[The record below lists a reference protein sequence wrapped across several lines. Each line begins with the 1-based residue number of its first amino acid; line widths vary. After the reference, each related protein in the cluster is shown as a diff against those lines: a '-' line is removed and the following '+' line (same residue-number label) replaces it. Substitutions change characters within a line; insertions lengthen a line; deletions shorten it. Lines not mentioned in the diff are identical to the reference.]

1 MKSITQKIG
10 LFLLIL
16 FFTSSCVGAIK
27 KSLLDPK
34 SFLGFYL
41 SLDPFKLNPPPK
53 SKIIMLTPINTIQE
67 GESAAMG
74 ILLENNP
81 YKQITVTCQTDY
93 PSLLVNGSQKAEFIF
108 NSTNFSQQQSISLT
122 TVIDNDD
129 ISDTASLK
137 CTAPELAEV
146 TTSILV
152 SDTAGIILSGTVP
165 TLQEG
170 NNVTIGV
177 RLSRKPSGTATVL
190 VSLNNNA
197 VTINGTTSLSLTFT
211 PSNYNTSQDIS
222 ILALIDA
229 NSTNDP
235 TTLTFKMTGI
245 PDVTY
250 NLTIVDDNVIQLTGP
265 PSSITEG
272 LSTTMGIRFS
282 KSILTNNSITI
293 TSSNPAAIT
302 VDGGASA
309 TFNYTPL
316 SSTSDQIVTLAAV
329 LDANLVSETVSLTL
343 TTTGMAP
350 LVIVVS
356 TIDVDTQ
363 NLVITGAIP
372 TLDENTSGPILV
384 HLTNSPSSN
393 VTVNVT
399 TSNGTSLSV
408 SPSTLTFN
416 AANYNIDQTITV
428 SALNDVN
435 ETAEYLTVIF
445 TSPSAPMQVYNITT
459 IDDDTK
465 ILLSGATSVNEGN
478 SSIVTVSLSGDPGI
492 ARTVTLS
499 SSNLL
504 AMTLGTTILSFSPGN
519 YSQSIPI
526 SGVQDANI
534 ISETVT
540 LSATSGTPL
549 IAAANTNISTVDDD
563 TMNILLTAGT
573 NQVSEGATTTFTVR
587 LTQEPSPSLTVNLA
601 SSIAGSV
608 SLSTASITFDNVC
621 PGANCWSTAQTVTV
635 TGVEDVNETSE
646 TSLITASAAAVTSV
660 TQNYATIENDTKPV
674 FAGATTVTENSTAL
688 VTVALSGDPGAART
702 LNLVS
707 SNTLAMTLSPATL
720 IFNSANWNIPQTVLV
735 TGVSDANIIAEAVTI
750 TGSGVSLVT
759 ATTIVN
765 TVDVNTMS
773 IILAGNPNSINEG
786 GTANFTVKL
795 GAEPTPSL
803 VVSLASG
810 TVGSVTVGTASI
822 TFDNVCPGPN
832 CWSTAQTVTMSGVE
846 DVNETTETVTIT
858 ATAPATTNATF
869 NIDTADNDSKAV
881 FTGATTV
888 TENGTSVLMVQLSG
902 NPNGARTLNLV
913 SSNLLAVTLSTSTLT
928 FNATNWNVP
937 QSVTVTGVSDAN
949 IISEAVTITGSG
961 VDLGSATATI
971 NTVDVNTMSI
981 ILAGNPTSINEG
993 GTANFTV
1000 KLGAEPTPSLVVSLA
1015 SGTAGSVSL
1024 GTASITF
1031 DNVCPG
1037 PNCWSTAQTVTMSG
1051 VEDVN
1056 ETTETVAI
1064 TATAPATPN
1073 ATFNIDTADNDSKAV
1088 FTGATTVTENGT
1100 SVLLVQLSGNPN
1112 GARTLNLVSSNLLAV
1127 TLSTSNLTFNATNW
1141 NVPQSVTMTGVSDA
1155 NIISETVTITG
1166 SGVDLGSATTVVNT
1180 VDINTMSI
1188 ILAGNPNSINEGG
1201 TANFT
1206 VKLGAEPTPSLVVSL
1221 ASGTVGSVTVGTAS
1235 ITFDN
1240 VCPGPNCWST
1250 AQTVTMSGVED
1261 VNETTETVTIT
1272 ATAPATTNATF
1283 NIDTADNDSKAV
1295 FTGATTVTENGTSVL
1310 MVQLSGNPNG
1320 ARTLNLVSSNL
1331 LAVTLS
1337 TSTLTFNA
1345 TNWNVPQ
1352 SVTVT
1357 GVSDANIISEA
1368 VTITGSG
1375 VDLGS
1380 ATATINTVDVN
1391 TMSIILAGNPTSIN
1405 EGGTSNFTVKLGA
1418 EPTPSLVVSLTS
1430 GTVGSVSLGTASIT
1444 FDNICPGPNCWST
1457 AQTVTMSGVED
1468 VNETTETV
1476 AITATAP
1483 ATTNAT
1489 FNIDTADNDS
1499 KAVFTG
1505 ATTVNEGSTALL
1517 SVALSGN
1524 PNGTRTMNLV
1534 SGNTAA
1540 ITITPATLTFNAS
1553 NWNIPQ
1559 AVLMTGVADANTSAE
1574 TVTITASGVDL
1585 GGATTNVSTV
1595 DSTVIAIILTPSG
1608 TTVAEGG
1615 TSTLDVKLSA
1625 EPSPSTTVTLATSN
1639 AGSVSLSTT
1648 TLTFDNVCPGPNCWS
1663 SNQTVT
1669 LTGVEDVN
1677 ETSENVTISATAP
1690 SVTSASS
1697 SFDTI
1702 ENDTK
1707 PVFTGATSVTE
1718 GGVAFVSVALSG
1730 NPGAAR
1736 TLNLASSN
1744 TLALAVLPTTV
1755 SFNTTNW
1762 NIPQSILVSGISDAN
1777 IIAEAVTITG
1787 SGVGLVSATT
1797 IVNTVDINTMSI
1809 ILAGNPT
1816 SINEG
1821 GTANFTVKL
1830 GAEPTPSL
1838 VVSLASGTAGSV
1850 TVGTASITFD
1860 NVCPGPNCWS
1870 TAQTITMTGVEDVN
1884 ETTETVAITATAP
1897 ATTNATFNIDTADND
1912 SKAVFTGATTVTEN
1926 GTSVLLVQLS
1936 GNPNG
1941 ARTLNLVSSN
1951 LLAVTLSTSTLTFN
1965 ATNWNVP
1972 QSVTMTGVSDANI
1985 ISEAVTITGSGVDL
1999 GSATATINTVDVN
2012 TMSIILA
2019 GNPTSINEGGTANFT
2034 VKLGAEPTPSLVVS
2048 LASGTVGSVSLGT
2061 ASITFDNVCP
2071 GPNCWSTAQTVTM
2084 TGVEDVNETT
2094 ETVAITATA
2103 PATTAASFNI
2113 DTADNDSKAVFTG
2126 ATTVNEGSTA
2136 LLSVALSGNPNG
2148 TRTMN
2153 LVSGNTAAITITPAT
2168 LTFNASNWN
2177 IPQAV
2182 LMTGVA
2188 DANTSAETVTIT
2200 ASGVD
2205 LGGATTNVS
2214 TVDSTVIAIILTPS
2228 GTTVAE
2234 GGTSTLDVKL
2244 SAEPSPSTTVT
2255 LATSNVGSVSLSTT
2269 TLTFDNVCPGVNC
2282 WSTNKTV
2289 TLTGVEEVNETSENV
2304 TISATA
2310 PSVTSA
2316 SSAFDTIENDT
2327 KPVFTGATS
2336 VTEGGVA
2343 FLSVALSGNPGAAR
2357 TLNLSSSN
2365 TLALAV
2371 LPTTISFNTT
2381 NWNIPQSILVSGISD
2396 ANIIAEAVTI
2406 TGSGVGLVSATTIVN
2421 TVDINTMSIIL
2432 AGNPTSINEGGTAN
2446 FTVKLGAEPTPSL
2459 VVSLASGTVGSVT
2472 VGTASITFDNVC
2484 PGPNCWSTA
2493 QTVTMTGVEDVNET
2507 TETVAIT
2514 ATAPATPNATF
2525 NIDTADNDSKAV
2537 FTGATTVTE
2546 NGTSVLMVQLSG
2558 NPNGARTLNLVSSN
2572 LLAVTL
2578 STSTL
2583 TFNAT
2588 NWNVPQSV
2596 TMTGV
2601 SDANII
2607 SEAVTITGS
2616 GVDLGS
2622 ATATI
2627 NTVDVNT
2634 MSIILAGNPTSIN
2647 EGGTANFT
2655 VKLGAEPTPSLVV
2668 SLASGTDGS
2677 VSLGTA
2683 SITFDNVCPG
2693 ANCWSTA
2700 QTVTMTGV
2708 EDVNETT
2715 ETVAITATAPATT
2728 AASFNI
2734 DTADND
2740 SKAVFT
2746 GATTVNEGST
2756 ALLSVALSG
2765 NPNGTRTMNL
2775 ISGNTAA
2782 ITITPATLTFNAS
2795 NWNIPQ
2801 AVLMTGVSD
2810 ANTSAETVTITA
2822 SGVDLGGATTN
2833 VTTVDSTIIA
2843 IILTPSG
2850 TTVAEG
2856 GSSTLDVKLSAE
2868 PSPTTTV
2875 TLATSNLGS
2884 VSLSTTTL
2892 TFDNV
2897 CPGVNCW
2904 STNKTVT
2911 LTGVEDVN
2919 ETSENV
2925 TISATA
2931 PSVTSASSAFD
2942 TIENDT
2948 KPVFTGATSVTEGGV
2963 AFVSV
2968 ALSGNPGAARTLNLS
2983 SSNTLALA
2991 VLPTTISFN
3000 TTNWNIPQSI
3010 LVSGISDANI
3020 IAEAVTIT
3028 GSGVGLVSATTVV
3041 NTVDIN
3047 TMSIILAG
3055 NPTSINE
3062 GGTANFTVKLGA
3074 EPTPS
3079 LVVSLASG
3087 TAGSVTV
3094 GTASITFDNVCPGPN
3109 CWSTTQTVTMTG
3121 VEDVN
3126 ETTETVAITATAPA
3140 TTAASF
3146 NIDTADNDSK
3156 AVFTGATTV
3165 NEGSTALLSVAL
3177 SGNPNG
3183 TRTMNL
3189 VSGNTAAI
3197 TITPA
3202 TLTFNASNW
3211 NIPQALLMTGV
3222 SDANTS
3228 AETVTITA
3236 SGVDLGGATT
3246 NVSTV
3251 DSTVIA
3257 IILTPSGTTVAE
3269 GGTSTIDVKLS
3280 AEPSPSTTVTLATS
3294 NAGSVSLSTT
3304 TLTFDNVC
3312 PGVNCWSTNKT
3323 VTLTGVEEVNETS
3336 ENVTISATAPSVT
3349 SASSA
3354 FDTIENDTKPVFTG
3368 SVSVTEGSTSLIAVA
3383 LSGNPGATRTV
3394 TIGSSNTL
3402 AVTASPTTLTF
3413 TTTNWNVPQAVLLTG
3428 VTDANTASES
3438 VTITGSGAGIVSA
3451 TTTISTVDSGTMTI
3465 ILSAKP
3471 TTINEGGTTTFQVA
3485 LSNEPS
3491 TSLIVSFASGT
3502 AGSVSLATA
3511 SFTFDNICP
3520 GPACWSTAQ
3529 TITLNGLEEANETS
3543 ETVTI
3548 TATAPATTSASFNLD
3563 TADNDSKA
3571 VFTGATSVNE
3581 GGTALISVALS
3592 GNPGATRTMNIS
3604 SSNTL
3609 AITLLPATLTF
3620 NAANWNV
3627 PQSVLLTGVTD
3638 ANTVAEAVTITG
3650 SGVDL
3655 GTATTNVST
3664 VDINTM
3670 NIVLT
3675 AAATAV
3681 GEGSSTSFS
3690 VNLSQEPSPSLVV
3703 SFASSNAASVTVAP
3717 VSVTFDNVCPGA
3729 QCWSSLRTITLNG
3742 VVDANQTTETVTIT
3756 ASAPAVPNATFT
3768 ISTTEND
3775 AQPVFTGVTTVTE
3788 GGTALLSVSLSGNP
3802 GANRTLNLTSSNPA
3816 AITISPATLNFTAAN
3831 WNVPQAVVLSGLA
3844 DANAASESVTITGSG
3859 VDLGTASTTITTV
3872 DSNTMSIVLS
3882 AATTIVDEGSSA
3894 SFNVKLSQEPSPSLV
3909 VSFASSN
3916 VASATVA
3923 PASVTFDNV
3932 CPGANC
3938 WSSLKTITVTGV
3950 EDINETTETVTIT
3963 ASAPAVPNSTLN
3975 FDTTDND
3982 SRPVFTGAVT
3992 VNEGGTS
3999 LISVALSGNPGAART
4014 MNLTSS
4020 NTAAITIAPATLS
4033 FNAANWN
4040 VPQSVLLSGVA
4051 DANTA
4056 SETVTITGNGTDLG
4070 TNTVSI
4076 NTVDT
4081 SSMSIIL
4088 TAASTTVSEGGTAT
4102 MNVKLSSEPSP
4113 SLIVTM
4119 ASSNIASI
4127 SASPLT
4133 LTFDNVCPGAQ
4144 CWSTNQTVTLTG
4156 AEDANQSSE
4165 SVTISA
4171 SAPATTG
4178 ASLNFTT
4185 IENDTSVVLGGAVSV
4200 TEGNNAYITVTL
4212 TGDPGADRTI
4222 TLTSSDTSALIIF
4235 PPTITFT
4242 STNWNNPQT
4251 VQVTGVSDVNTIA
4264 ETVTITAAGAG
4275 ITTATGT
4282 VNTVDTNVFDLVV
4295 TNVSGTT
4302 TVNEGS
4308 SLSFSVA
4315 LNFAPVASPY
4325 TVTISAPQT
4334 SAAVPGYV
4342 ATPTY
4347 VIDPANSGVGS
4358 TTLTF
4363 TTANYATPQTVTI
4376 NAPENYYIDN
4386 KTTTLSFAGA
4396 GVTTKNYSITVV
4408 DNDPV
4413 EHMLV
4418 DDGMGP
4424 ACNDVSTSYDGV
4436 KMLVAA
4442 QCSNGGTFNRVK
4454 AFRCESNLSYCLDT
4468 NSATLDN
4475 GGDNNA
4481 RSLTALYNAGQ
4492 AMIISE
4498 NKTNGRM
4505 NFFTGPLGSWTYYDM
4520 SDVAKFN
4527 LGNTTSISPRAAWD
4541 ATNSKVIVAT
4551 SYTSGLY
4558 LYSFDKFGNS
4568 LNTPVNIPAAN
4579 MDPGIMIETVTDTT
4593 NSKVTVTFQYQPV
4606 LGQYALAFV
4615 QCNLDL
4621 TGCSAPATFSSLIG
4635 NMADG
4640 NPLWIKHSQGIYDV
4654 TTNKFYLITSMAN
4667 TEGGADTI
4675 PKLIICNPN
4684 MTGCSAQTIYTAN
4697 RSGIK
4702 TKIAVDNF
4710 NNKLLILAYD
4720 STQSYSVELN
4730 RCSLTGTGCTRKN
4743 LTGSFGMNIGS
4754 NIANPFIDTVN
4765 KKLRFVAINNA
4776 SGGVLSMFSML
4787 LYID

>member
-1 MKSITQKIG
+1 
-10 LFLLIL
+10 
-16 FFTSSCVGAIK
+16 
-27 KSLLDPK
+27 
-34 SFLGFYL
+34 
-41 SLDPFKLNPPPK
+41 
-53 SKIIMLTPINTIQE
+53 
-67 GESAAMG
+67 
-74 ILLENNP
+74 
-81 YKQITVTCQTDY
+81 
-93 PSLLVNGSQKAEFIF
+93 
-108 NSTNFSQQQSISLT
+108 
-122 TVIDNDD
+122 
-129 ISDTASLK
+129 
-137 CTAPELAEV
+137 
-146 TTSILV
+146 
-152 SDTAGIILSGTVP
+152 
-165 TLQEG
+165 
-170 NNVTIGV
+170 
-177 RLSRKPSGTATVL
+177 
-190 VSLNNNA
+190 
-197 VTINGTTSLSLTFT
+197 
-211 PSNYNTSQDIS
+211 
-222 ILALIDA
+222 
-229 NSTNDP
+229 
-235 TTLTFKMTGI
+235 MT
-245 PDVTY
+245 
-250 NLTIVDDNVIQLTGP
+250 
-265 PSSITEG
+265 
-272 LSTTMGIRFS
+272 
-282 KSILTNNSITI
+282 
-293 TSSNPAAIT
+293 
-302 VDGGASA
+302 
-309 TFNYTPL
+309 
-316 SSTSDQIVTLAAV
+316 
-329 LDANLVSETVSLTL
+329 
-343 TTTGMAP
+343 
-350 LVIVVS
+350 
-356 TIDVDTQ
+356 
-363 NLVITGAIP
+363 
-372 TLDENTSGPILV
+372 
-384 HLTNSPSSN
+384 
-393 VTVNVT
+393 
-399 TSNGTSLSV
+399 
-408 SPSTLTFN
+408 
-416 AANYNIDQTITV
+416 
-428 SALNDVN
+428 
-435 ETAEYLTVIF
+435 
-445 TSPSAPMQVYNITT
+445 
-459 IDDDTK
+459 
-465 ILLSGATSVNEGN
+465 
-478 SSIVTVSLSGDPGI
+478 
-492 ARTVTLS
+492 
-499 SSNLL
+499 
-504 AMTLGTTILSFSPGN
+504 
-519 YSQSIPI
+519 
-526 SGVQDANI
+526 
-534 ISETVT
+534 
-540 LSATSGTPL
+540 
-549 IAAANTNISTVDDD
+549 
-563 TMNILLTAGT
+563 
-573 NQVSEGATTTFTVR
+573 
-587 LTQEPSPSLTVNLA
+587 
-601 SSIAGSV
+601 
-608 SLSTASITFDNVC
+608 
-621 PGANCWSTAQTVTV
+621 
-635 TGVEDVNETSE
+635 
-646 TSLITASAAAVTSV
+646 
-660 TQNYATIENDTKPV
+660 
-674 FAGATTVTENSTAL
+674 
-688 VTVALSGDPGAART
+688 
-702 LNLVS
+702 
-707 SNTLAMTLSPATL
+707 
-720 IFNSANWNIPQTVLV
+720 
-735 TGVSDANIIAEAVTI
+735 
-750 TGSGVSLVT
+750 
-759 ATTIVN
+759 
-765 TVDVNTMS
+765 
-773 IILAGNPNSINEG
+773 
-786 GTANFTVKL
+786 
-795 GAEPTPSL
+795 
-803 VVSLASG
+803 
-810 TVGSVTVGTASI
+810 
-822 TFDNVCPGPN
+822 
-832 CWSTAQTVTMSGVE
+832 
-846 DVNETTETVTIT
+846 
-858 ATAPATTNATF
+858 
-869 NIDTADNDSKAV
+869 
-881 FTGATTV
+881 
-888 TENGTSVLMVQLSG
+888 
-902 NPNGARTLNLV
+902 
-913 SSNLLAVTLSTSTLT
+913 
-928 FNATNWNVP
+928 
-937 QSVTVTGVSDAN
+937 
-949 IISEAVTITGSG
+949 
-961 VDLGSATATI
+961 
-971 NTVDVNTMSI
+971 
-981 ILAGNPTSINEG
+981 
-993 GTANFTV
+993 
-1000 KLGAEPTPSLVVSLA
+1000 
-1015 SGTAGSVSL
+1015 
-1024 GTASITF
+1024 
-1031 DNVCPG
+1031 
-1037 PNCWSTAQTVTMSG
+1037 
-1051 VEDVN
+1051 
-1056 ETTETVAI
+1056 
-1064 TATAPATPN
+1064 
-1073 ATFNIDTADNDSKAV
+1073 
-1088 FTGATTVTENGT
+1088 
-1100 SVLLVQLSGNPN
+1100 
-1112 GARTLNLVSSNLLAV
+1112 
-1127 TLSTSNLTFNATNW
+1127 
-1141 NVPQSVTMTGVSDA
+1141 
-1155 NIISETVTITG
+1155 
-1166 SGVDLGSATTVVNT
+1166 
-1180 VDINTMSI
+1180 
-1188 ILAGNPNSINEGG
+1188 
-1201 TANFT
+1201 
-1206 VKLGAEPTPSLVVSL
+1206 
-1221 ASGTVGSVTVGTAS
+1221 
-1235 ITFDN
+1235 
-1240 VCPGPNCWST
+1240 
-1250 AQTVTMSGVED
+1250 
-1261 VNETTETVTIT
+1261 
-1272 ATAPATTNATF
+1272 
-1283 NIDTADNDSKAV
+1283 
-1295 FTGATTVTENGTSVL
+1295 
-1310 MVQLSGNPNG
+1310 
-1320 ARTLNLVSSNL
+1320 
-1331 LAVTLS
+1331 
-1337 TSTLTFNA
+1337 
-1345 TNWNVPQ
+1345 
-1352 SVTVT
+1352 
-1357 GVSDANIISEA
+1357 
-1368 VTITGSG
+1368 
-1375 VDLGS
+1375 
-1380 ATATINTVDVN
+1380 
-1391 TMSIILAGNPTSIN
+1391 
-1405 EGGTSNFTVKLGA
+1405 
-1418 EPTPSLVVSLTS
+1418 
-1430 GTVGSVSLGTASIT
+1430 
-1444 FDNICPGPNCWST
+1444 
-1457 AQTVTMSGVED
+1457 GVED

-1483 ATTNAT
+1483 ATTAAS

-1534 SGNTAA
+1534 SSNLAA
-1540 ITITPATLTFNAS
+1540 ITITPTTLTFNAS

-1559 AVLMTGVADANTSAE
+1559 AVLMTGVSDANTSAE

-1707 PVFTGATSVTE
+1707 PVFTG
-1718 GGVAFVSVALSG
+1718 
-1730 NPGAAR
+1730 
-1736 TLNLASSN
+1736 
-1744 TLALAVLPTTV
+1744 
-1755 SFNTTNW
+1755 
-1762 NIPQSILVSGISDAN
+1762 
-1777 IIAEAVTITG
+1777 
-1787 SGVGLVSATT
+1787 
-1797 IVNTVDINTMSI
+1797 
-1809 ILAGNPT
+1809 
-1816 SINEG
+1816 
-1821 GTANFTVKL
+1821 
-1830 GAEPTPSL
+1830 
-1838 VVSLASGTAGSV
+1838 
-1850 TVGTASITFD
+1850 
-1860 NVCPGPNCWS
+1860 
-1870 TAQTITMTGVEDVN
+1870 
-1884 ETTETVAITATAP
+1884 
-1897 ATTNATFNIDTADND
+1897 
-1912 SKAVFTGATTVTEN
+1912 
-1926 GTSVLLVQLS
+1926 
-1936 GNPNG
+1936 
-1941 ARTLNLVSSN
+1941 
-1951 LLAVTLSTSTLTFN
+1951 
-1965 ATNWNVP
+1965 
-1972 QSVTMTGVSDANI
+1972 
-1985 ISEAVTITGSGVDL
+1985 
-1999 GSATATINTVDVN
+1999 
-2012 TMSIILA
+2012 
-2019 GNPTSINEGGTANFT
+2019 
-2034 VKLGAEPTPSLVVS
+2034 
-2048 LASGTVGSVSLGT
+2048 
-2061 ASITFDNVCP
+2061 
-2071 GPNCWSTAQTVTM
+2071 
-2084 TGVEDVNETT
+2084 
-2094 ETVAITATA
+2094 
-2103 PATTAASFNI
+2103 
-2113 DTADNDSKAVFTG
+2113 
-2126 ATTVNEGSTA
+2126 
-2136 LLSVALSGNPNG
+2136 
-2148 TRTMN
+2148 
-2153 LVSGNTAAITITPAT
+2153 
-2168 LTFNASNWN
+2168 
-2177 IPQAV
+2177 
-2182 LMTGVA
+2182 
-2188 DANTSAETVTIT
+2188 
-2200 ASGVD
+2200 
-2205 LGGATTNVS
+2205 
-2214 TVDSTVIAIILTPS
+2214 
-2228 GTTVAE
+2228 
-2234 GGTSTLDVKL
+2234 
-2244 SAEPSPSTTVT
+2244 
-2255 LATSNVGSVSLSTT
+2255 
-2269 TLTFDNVCPGVNC
+2269 
-2282 WSTNKTV
+2282 
-2289 TLTGVEEVNETSENV
+2289 
-2304 TISATA
+2304 
-2310 PSVTSA
+2310 
-2316 SSAFDTIENDT
+2316 
-2327 KPVFTGATS
+2327 
-2336 VTEGGVA
+2336 
-2343 FLSVALSGNPGAAR
+2343 
-2357 TLNLSSSN
+2357 
-2365 TLALAV
+2365 
-2371 LPTTISFNTT
+2371 
-2381 NWNIPQSILVSGISD
+2381 
-2396 ANIIAEAVTI
+2396 
-2406 TGSGVGLVSATTIVN
+2406 
-2421 TVDINTMSIIL
+2421 
-2432 AGNPTSINEGGTAN
+2432 
-2446 FTVKLGAEPTPSL
+2446 
-2459 VVSLASGTVGSVT
+2459 
-2472 VGTASITFDNVC
+2472 
-2484 PGPNCWSTA
+2484 
-2493 QTVTMTGVEDVNET
+2493 
-2507 TETVAIT
+2507 
-2514 ATAPATPNATF
+2514 
-2525 NIDTADNDSKAV
+2525 
-2537 FTGATTVTE
+2537 
-2546 NGTSVLMVQLSG
+2546 
-2558 NPNGARTLNLVSSN
+2558 
-2572 LLAVTL
+2572 
-2578 STSTL
+2578 
-2583 TFNAT
+2583 
-2588 NWNVPQSV
+2588 
-2596 TMTGV
+2596 
-2601 SDANII
+2601 
-2607 SEAVTITGS
+2607 
-2616 GVDLGS
+2616 
-2622 ATATI
+2622 
-2627 NTVDVNT
+2627 
-2634 MSIILAGNPTSIN
+2634 
-2647 EGGTANFT
+2647 
-2655 VKLGAEPTPSLVV
+2655 
-2668 SLASGTDGS
+2668 
-2677 VSLGTA
+2677 
-2683 SITFDNVCPG
+2683 
-2693 ANCWSTA
+2693 
-2700 QTVTMTGV
+2700 
-2708 EDVNETT
+2708 
-2715 ETVAITATAPATT
+2715 
-2728 AASFNI
+2728 
-2734 DTADND
+2734 
-2740 SKAVFT
+2740 
-2746 GATTVNEGST
+2746 
-2756 ALLSVALSG
+2756 
-2765 NPNGTRTMNL
+2765 
-2775 ISGNTAA
+2775 
-2782 ITITPATLTFNAS
+2782 
-2795 NWNIPQ
+2795 
-2801 AVLMTGVSD
+2801 
-2810 ANTSAETVTITA
+2810 
-2822 SGVDLGGATTN
+2822 
-2833 VTTVDSTIIA
+2833 
-2843 IILTPSG
+2843 
-2850 TTVAEG
+2850 
-2856 GSSTLDVKLSAE
+2856 
-2868 PSPTTTV
+2868 
-2875 TLATSNLGS
+2875 
-2884 VSLSTTTL
+2884 
-2892 TFDNV
+2892 
-2897 CPGVNCW
+2897 
-2904 STNKTVT
+2904 
-2911 LTGVEDVN
+2911 
-2919 ETSENV
+2919 
-2925 TISATA
+2925 
-2931 PSVTSASSAFD
+2931 
-2942 TIENDT
+2942 
-2948 KPVFTGATSVTEGGV
+2948 
-2963 AFVSV
+2963 
-2968 ALSGNPGAARTLNLS
+2968 
-2983 SSNTLALA
+2983 
-2991 VLPTTISFN
+2991 
-3000 TTNWNIPQSI
+3000 
-3010 LVSGISDANI
+3010 
-3020 IAEAVTIT
+3020 
-3028 GSGVGLVSATTVV
+3028 
-3041 NTVDIN
+3041 
-3047 TMSIILAG
+3047 
-3055 NPTSINE
+3055 
-3062 GGTANFTVKLGA
+3062 
-3074 EPTPS
+3074 
-3079 LVVSLASG
+3079 
-3087 TAGSVTV
+3087 
-3094 GTASITFDNVCPGPN
+3094 
-3109 CWSTTQTVTMTG
+3109 
-3121 VEDVN
+3121 
-3126 ETTETVAITATAPA
+3126 
-3140 TTAASF
+3140 
-3146 NIDTADNDSK
+3146 
-3156 AVFTGATTV
+3156 
-3165 NEGSTALLSVAL
+3165 
-3177 SGNPNG
+3177 
-3183 TRTMNL
+3183 
-3189 VSGNTAAI
+3189 
-3197 TITPA
+3197 
-3202 TLTFNASNW
+3202 
-3211 NIPQALLMTGV
+3211 
-3222 SDANTS
+3222 
-3228 AETVTITA
+3228 
-3236 SGVDLGGATT
+3236 
-3246 NVSTV
+3246 
-3251 DSTVIA
+3251 
-3257 IILTPSGTTVAE
+3257 
-3269 GGTSTIDVKLS
+3269 
-3280 AEPSPSTTVTLATS
+3280 
-3294 NAGSVSLSTT
+3294 
-3304 TLTFDNVC
+3304 
-3312 PGVNCWSTNKT
+3312 
-3323 VTLTGVEEVNETS
+3323 
-3336 ENVTISATAPSVT
+3336 
-3349 SASSA
+3349 
-3354 FDTIENDTKPVFTG
+3354 

-3383 LSGNPGATRTV
+3383 LSGNPGTTRTV

-3451 TTTISTVDSGTMTI
+3451 TTTISTIDSSTMTI

-3471 TTINEGGTTTFQVA
+3471 TSINEGGTATFQVA

-3491 TSLIVSFASGT
+3491 TSLTVSFASNT
-3502 AGSVSLATA
+3502 ASSVSLATA

-3703 SFASSNAASVTVAP
+3703 SFASSNAGSVTVAP

-3768 ISTTEND
+3768 IATTEND
-3775 AQPVFTGVTTVTE
+3775 ALPVFAGVTTVTE

-3802 GANRTLNLTSSNPA
+3802 GANRTMNLTSSNPA

-3938 WSSLKTITVTGV
+3938 WSSLKTITVTGI
-3950 EDINETTETVTIT
+3950 EDVNETTETVTIT

-3982 SRPVFTGAVT
+3982 SKPVFTGAVT

-4088 TAASTTVSEGGTAT
+4088 TAGSTTVSEGGTAT

-4640 NPLWIKHSQGIYDV
+4640 NPLWIKHSQGLYDA